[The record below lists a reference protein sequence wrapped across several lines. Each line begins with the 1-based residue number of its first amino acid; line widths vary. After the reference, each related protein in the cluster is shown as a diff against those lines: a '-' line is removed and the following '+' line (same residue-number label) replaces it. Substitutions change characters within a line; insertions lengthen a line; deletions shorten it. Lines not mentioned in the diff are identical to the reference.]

1 MRRRFSLL
9 AALNLTIRLGSET
22 VTEWDESLYAI
33 SAWEMET
40 TGNIVATTFLGA
52 LDYYNSK
59 PPLNVWLIALS
70 FKAFGIGLVSLR
82 LVSVISAWL
91 TVAVLLEWARRAFG
105 PAVALFAALVL
116 STTFGFFYVHSGRSA
131 ETDALFTLLVLLTVV
146 TLWAEQRQPWR
157 RLWLGPV
164 AAAVFLLR
172 GTAVLMPIAIIMAV
186 SFGRKRTRQVPWQA
200 TAVACLLFVIP
211 VGAWA
216 IARWR
221 IDRWRF
227 FDLMLNYDLVARSLT
242 VIEEHPGGP
251 LYYLNILQKHHYDWL
266 LAGTA
271 ALLLSPIPW
280 RQLRE
285 RVIPFW
291 QGDDGL
297 GVLMGSWAG
306 VTLLVPTVMRTKLPW
321 YLNPFYPVFAL
332 GIAWLLVKG
341 LSIDWHGELRRRGL
355 ILAGVIVLCFGV
367 AEGKM
372 IWYSYA
378 VPRHRRFRAGHAPQ
392 GAETAQGSPRLLRRV
407 RPRRHLRREW
417 SRRGR
422 ASGNGSVR
430 RFLAREPRRRLL
442 RLGGPAGGSES
453 RTRAHR
459 PPPVAL
465 LPPGIGP
472 PLADD
477 RQAAPRLDLEPFGIF
492 LHRFDVPK
500 RLRHRLLNDPQD
512 RLRAH
517 RQPVVN
523 PQPLAPRLDQSRPA
537 EIRQMA

>member
-1 MRRRFSLL
+1 MSSPSPVVAYCSRHYRALAAAILLL
-9 AALNLTIRLGSET
+9 AALNLTFRLGSET
-22 VTEWDESLYAI
+22 VNEWDESLYAI

-52 LDYYNSK
+52 LDYYNTK

-91 TVAVLLEWARRAFG
+91 TVAVLLEWARRSFG

-116 STTFGFFYVHSGRSA
+116 STTFGFVYVHSGRSA
-131 ETDALFTLLVLLTVV
+131 ETDAFFTLLILLTVV
-146 TLWAEQRQPWR
+146 TLWAEQWNPWR
-157 RLWLGPV
+157 RLWLGPLT
-164 AAAVFLLR
+164 AAVFLLR

-186 SFGRKRTRQVPWQA
+186 SFGRKRTRPVPWQA
-200 TAVACLLFVIP
+200 TAAACLLFVIP
-211 VGAWA
+211 AGAWA

-221 IDRWRF
+221 IDGWRF
-227 FDLMLNYDLVARSLT
+227 FDLMLNYDFVARSLT
-242 VIEEHPGGP
+242 VIEDHPGGP

-285 RVIPFW
+285 RVVPFW
-291 QGDDGL
+291 QGDEGL

-341 LSIDWHGELRRRGL
+341 LSIDWHGQFRRRGL

-378 VPRHRRFRAGHAPQ
+378 YRDIGDSAQDMLLKERKRLKDRRVFFDEFGRADIFVAGGVVGAERQATVPLEEFWRESRAGDCLVSA
-392 GAETAQGSPRLLRRV
+392 ARLADPELELVRSGRR
-407 RPRRHLRREW
+407 RSLYCRRE
-417 SRRGR
+417 
-422 ASGNGSVR
+422 
-430 RFLAREPRRRLL
+430 
-442 RLGGPAGGSES
+442 
-453 RTRAHR
+453 
-459 PPPVAL
+459 
-465 LPPGIGP
+465 
-472 PLADD
+472 
-477 RQAAPRLDLEPFGIF
+477 
-492 LHRFDVPK
+492 
-500 RLRHRLLNDPQD
+500 
-512 RLRAH
+512 
-517 RQPVVN
+517 
-523 PQPLAPRLDQSRPA
+523 
-537 EIRQMA
+537 